1 MLFISVPGLMTRQR
15 ILVLLLLI
23 VLCLS
28 ACVTQTERVAYNPYA
43 QPEDESVW
51 DELRHEFGWQ
61 KPPRNNPSG
70 EPFYQRAAHG
80 VSKTVTGWFHK
91 KDVTPVD
98 AQKQAED
105 AGKLEES
112 RQEFEQKRQ
121 EAFRQLREQQGLSE
135 TMPECLYLPRS
146 VLVAHYSV
154 LLSLLFAQAAERFF
168 PFLLELAAR
177 LL

>member
-1 MLFISVPGLMTRQR
+1 MLFVSVPGLMTRQR

-61 KPPRNNPSG
+61 KTPRNNTSG

-80 VSKTVTGWFHK
+80 VSKTIAGWVHK
-91 KDVTPVD
+91 KDLAPVD
-98 AQKQAED
+98 DQKQSED

-112 RQEFEQKRQ
+112 RRQFEQKRQ
-121 EAFRQLREQQGLSE
+121 EAFRRLHEQQGLSDE
-135 TMPECLYLPRS
+135 E
-146 VLVAHYSV
+146 
-154 LLSLLFAQAAERFF
+154 
-168 PFLLELAAR
+168 
-177 LL
+177 